1 MHAVFEKYFVHV
13 DSFVKVTRRLVS
25 VCEVVAYGEGV
36 WMVFTQDT
44 DAILKELLVHFGGF
58 VDVARCTV
66 STRKII
72 TCGKGYVMG
81 ET

>member
-1 MHAVFEKYFVHV
+1 
-13 DSFVKVTRRLVS
+13 
-25 VCEVVAYGEGV
+25 
-36 WMVFTQDT
+36 MVFTQDT